1 MKERK
6 QYNENQRRLRHQLS
20 NSVRYI
26 GILLFFLGMVLF
38 VDHGAMAAGP
48 RVILLRGWFGV
59 FSTGLDSIADELK
72 TVGIDAEVA
81 GHLSWSNEVAQ
92 IVHDKAAGRL
102 GPLVLVGHSQGANNV
117 IDMARSLESHNITVE
132 LLITLSPFLQNPV
145 PANVAKAIN
154 YYQGPGWGQPL
165 VPSQGFHGK
174 IINVNLSG
182 DSSITHIGM
191 DKSTKVQAEILGE
204 IKILKSPQ

>member
-26 GILLFFLGMVLF
+26 GILLLLGMVLF
-38 VDHGAMAAGP
+38 VDNGAMAAGP
-48 RVILLRGWFGV
+48 HVILLRGWFGV

-145 PANVAKAIN
+145 PANVVKAIN

-174 IINVNLSG
+174 IINVNLAD

-191 DKSTKVQAEILGE
+191 DKSTEVQAEILGE
-204 IKILKSPQ
+204 IKMLKSPQ

>member
-1 MKERK
+1 M
-6 QYNENQRRLRHQLS
+6 
-20 NSVRYI
+20 
-26 GILLFFLGMVLF
+26 
-38 VDHGAMAAGP
+38 
-48 RVILLRGWFGV
+48 ILLRGWFGV

-145 PANVAKAIN
+145 PANVVKAIN

-174 IINVNLSG
+174 IINVNLT
-182 DSSITHIGM
+182 DNSSITHIGM
-191 DKSTKVQAEILGE
+191 DKSTKVQAEIVGE
-204 IKILKSPQ
+204 IKMLKSPQ

>member
-26 GILLFFLGMVLF
+26 GILLLLGMVLF
-38 VDHGAMAAGP
+38 VDNGAMAAGP
-48 RVILLRGWFGV
+48 HVILLRGWFGV

-145 PANVAKAIN
+145 PANVVKAIN

-174 IINVNLSG
+174 IINVNLT
-182 DSSITHIGM
+182 DDTSITHIGM

-204 IKILKSPQ
+204 IKMLKSPQ